1 MSDLVSDHKC
11 KPMTNIAEFSSSFVC
26 FTQLW
31 NDEAER
37 VQVLAEKHKR
47 GAAARGVRALQ
58 KRKRKVVQMGGS
70 GKNQGH
76 VQLPRQASNSNGS
89 RKSMRSRDKN
99 NAVRRHPA

>member
-11 KPMTNIAEFSSSFVC
+11 NPMTNIALFSSLFVC

-58 KRKRKVVQMGGS
+58 KRKRKLVQIGGIIDNHYS
-70 GKNQGH
+70 PKHEKELACCN
-76 VQLPRQASNSNGS
+76 
-89 RKSMRSRDKN
+89 
-99 NAVRRHPA
+99 